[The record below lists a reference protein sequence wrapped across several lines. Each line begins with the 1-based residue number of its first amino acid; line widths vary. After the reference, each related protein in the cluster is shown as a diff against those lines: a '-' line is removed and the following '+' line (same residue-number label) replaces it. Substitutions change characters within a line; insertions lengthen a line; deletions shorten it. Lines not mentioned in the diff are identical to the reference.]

1 MQKRFESSVT
11 VSGRGDSKAQACADA
26 LSGVQ
31 RAVTAAGHPVLLRI
45 EPMRVTVVAAE
56 EIRRR
61 ERFLFFFLPR
71 DRLSYAVTLEV
82 EVSVTALDIE
92 AVPFVARQV

>member
-1 MQKRFESSVT
+1 MQRRFESSVR

-31 RAVTAAGHPVLLRI
+31 RAVMATAKQVLLRI

-56 EIRRR
+56 EVRRR
-61 ERFLFFFLPR
+61 ERFLFFSCRGTGSATPSR
-71 DRLSYAVTLEV
+71 WRWRSA
-82 EVSVTALDIE
+82 
-92 AVPFVARQV
+92 

>member
-1 MQKRFESSVT
+1 MQTRFESSVT
-11 VSGRGDSKAQACADA
+11 VSGRGDSKAQACAYA

-31 RAVTAAGHPVLLRI
+31 RAVMAAGHQVLLRI

-56 EIRRR
+56 EVRRR

-71 DRLSYAVTLEV
+71 DRRSYAVTLEV
-82 EVSVTALDIE
+82 AVCVTALDIE
-92 AVPFVARQV
+92 AVPFAVRQA